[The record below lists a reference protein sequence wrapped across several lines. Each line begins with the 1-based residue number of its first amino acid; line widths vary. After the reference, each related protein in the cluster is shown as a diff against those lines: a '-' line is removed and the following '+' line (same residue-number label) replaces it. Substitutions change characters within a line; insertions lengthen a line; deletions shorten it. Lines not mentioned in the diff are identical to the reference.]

1 MKLSISSRNGA
12 TISEICCCCITFN
25 ANKTPYEAPP
35 RLITSLL
42 LVPSLKIIESQNHN
56 QKTFNQN
63 EYYQTIAIA
72 MALTIIII
80 FINNQLNQSIT
91 ITKQIFANCIISLRG
106 SKRFLLNK
114 TNTKQ
119 LQSLTVIIKNK
130 KHLHSEQQ
138 VELSHATQ
146 ETKEI

>member
-1 MKLSISSRNGA
+1 M
-12 TISEICCCCITFN
+12 
-25 ANKTPYEAPP
+25 
-35 RLITSLL
+35 
-42 LVPSLKIIESQNHN
+42 PSLKIIESQNHN